1 MTISRRAAIVI
12 SAATAVIVVV
22 AVIVFARDSGSS
34 HQTSTATSTSAA
46 STSATSTT
54 STTPTEASG
63 ATSAPASSGRTPLPG
78 FSETHLTVTTSK
90 GTLMWCLLLA
100 ETEAQHNRG
109 LMQVTDPTLGG
120 YDGMLFRFPQD
131 TQVRFYMRNTPMPL
145 SIAFVSS
152 DGKVVS
158 TTDMAPCAD
167 RADCP
172 LYDAKGPYR
181 TAIEVPQGGLSRLG
195 IEPGVTVTDD
205 HRTC

>member
-1 MTISRRAAIVI
+1 MTISRRT
-12 SAATAVIVVV
+12 AATIGVAVAVVV
-22 AVIVFARDSGSS
+22 VAAVIVFTRDSGSS
-34 HQTSTATSTSAA
+34 HQTATTTTTTSTSATA
-46 STSATSTT
+46 SES
-54 STTPTEASG
+54 SG
-63 ATSAPASSGRTPLPG
+63 ATSAPASSGRSPLPG
-78 FSETHLTVTTSK
+78 FGETHLTVTTSN
-90 GTLMWCLLLA
+90 GMLAWCLLLA

-131 TQVRFYMRNTPMPL
+131 TQVQFYMRNTPMPL

-167 RADCP
+167 RGDCP
-172 LYDAKGPYR
+172 LYSAKGPYR
-181 TAIEVPQGGLSRLG
+181 TAIEVPQGGLTRLG
-195 IEPGVTVTDD
+195 IETGVVVTDD